1 MSIGIPHPKHN
12 VIRVYFSLCELTRL
26 NQLIQQ
32 ILSSKLYTAIE
43 GMVSLDK
50 ETVSLDKFKEIAQN
64 A

>member
-1 MSIGIPHPKHN
+1 MDDE
-12 VIRVYFSLCELTRL
+12 VITKYAKEQIEKEEIR